1 MTRRPPPSQGGIG
14 TSEEPRMRVS
24 KEQAARNRKQILT
37 AAARLFRE
45 NGIRATGV
53 DSISQGAGLTHG
65 AFYSQFESK
74 EALAVEAPLAARGRA
89 QARKRGVP
97 EHRRGIPVAG
107 ASRLTRSRLCR
118 GGARAE
124 HRPSASKG
132 SSSLH
137 HGVEGRRGLPGS

>member
-24 KEQAARNRKQILT
+24 KEQAAQNRKQILT

-65 AFYSQFESK
+65 AFYSQFDSK
-74 EALAVEAPLAARGRA
+74 EALAAEAIRLALSRSKHVWQRMAERRRGSEAFRSIVARPVEVVSWRRSGRA
-89 QARKRGVP
+89 S
-97 EHRRGIPVAG
+97 PVSLEG
-107 ASRLTRSRLCR
+107 FEQPSPRS
-118 GGARAE
+118 
-124 HRPSASKG
+124 
-132 SSSLH
+132 
-137 HGVEGRRGLPGS
+137 